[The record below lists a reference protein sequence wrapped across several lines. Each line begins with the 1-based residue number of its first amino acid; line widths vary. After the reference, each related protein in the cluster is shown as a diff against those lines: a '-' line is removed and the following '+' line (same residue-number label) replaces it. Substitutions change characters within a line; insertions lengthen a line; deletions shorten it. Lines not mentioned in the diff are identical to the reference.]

1 MFTYGSSWYQEGEEK
16 AVVDVEFQA
25 NLGVAQCSSNHET
38 MALAGFHWPISGLR
52 LARNRRAILHNW
64 YFVYTGSQGFRPYQG
79 CGSTSRAPR
88 PSSLSRA
95 ESGRRRLDRN
105 GIGYI

>member
-1 MFTYGSSWYQEGEEK
+1 MSQVEGCEK
-16 AVVDVEFQA
+16 KTPNEDKRLIYRE
-25 NLGVAQCSSNHET
+25 CSSNHET